1 MSRGTSPP
9 QRPMPTSAPNPA
21 GYSGTPLP
29 QKLGL
34 KDGQRVLFISLPPE
48 LKDLRTSRRFVEIAQ
63 AGWES
68 FTEGDRGY
76 DVIHGFT
83 ASRDVLEK
91 AARPL
96 MEQIDRDGT
105 IWISWPKKASK
116 VATDITEDVIR
127 DVVLPIGLVDVK
139 VCAVDENWSGLKLVI
154 RKENRI

>member
-1 MSRGTSPP
+1 MTP
-9 QRPMPTSAPNPA
+9 AP

-29 QKLGL
+29 QKLGF

-48 LKDLRTSRRFVEIAQ
+48 LKDLRKSRHFVEIAE
-63 AGWES
+63 AGWET
-68 FTEGDRGY
+68 FTDGDSGY

-83 ASRDVLEK
+83 TTRAELAK
-91 AARPL
+91 AAKPL
-96 MEQIDRDGT
+96 MDSIDRDGT

-139 VCAVDENWSGLKLVI
+139 VAAVSEIWSGLKLVI
-154 RKENRI
+154 RKELR